1 MFIASILYYNIYINE
16 RESETMFDIPEVK
29 LSYKQKLILK
39 VLQDEFHG
47 EAFGPQMLKETENED
62 LKQLTINEITWHMLR
77 LRDAALVSSKKKIY
91 DGRELNCYSTTE
103 YIRLDVVKIK

>member
-1 MFIASILYYNIYINE
+1 M
-16 RESETMFDIPEVK
+16 
-29 LSYKQKLILK
+29 LILE

-77 LRDAALVSSKKKIY
+77 LRENNLVSSSKKNY
-91 DGRELNCYSTTE
+91 NGRVLNE
-103 YIRLDVVKIK
+103 YTITPFVALEAVKIK

>member
-1 MFIASILYYNIYINE
+1 MLNIA
-16 RESETMFDIPEVK
+16 EVK
-29 LSYKQKLILK
+29 LSYKQKLILS

-47 EAFGPQMLKETENED
+47 EAFGPQMLKETESED

-91 DGRELNCYSTTE
+91 DGRELNCYSLTE
-103 YIRLDVVKIK
+103 YMRLDVVKIK

>member
-1 MFIASILYYNIYINE
+1 
-16 RESETMFDIPEVK
+16 MFDIPEVK

>member
-1 MFIASILYYNIYINE
+1 
-16 RESETMFDIPEVK
+16 MFDIPEIK

-62 LKQLTINEITWHMLR
+62 LKQLTINEITWAFKVLCESG
-77 LRDAALVSSKKKIY
+77 LVNKKKKVY
-91 DGRELNCYSTTE
+91 KNRLLNLYSISE
-103 YIRLDVVKIK
+103 YIIYNSVVIK

>member
-1 MFIASILYYNIYINE
+1 MFE
-16 RESETMFDIPEVK
+16 IPEVK
-29 LSYKQKLILK
+29 LSYKQKLILE

-77 LRDAALVSSKKKIY
+77 LRDAALVSSEKKNY
-91 DGRELNCYSTTE
+91 EGRVLNCYSVTD
-103 YIRLDVVKIK
+103 YIKYEAVKIK

>member
-1 MFIASILYYNIYINE
+1 MFIAPILYYNIYINE

>member
-1 MFIASILYYNIYINE
+1 ML
-16 RESETMFDIPEVK
+16 TIPEVK
-29 LSYKQKLILK
+29 LSYKQKLILS
-39 VLQDEFHG
+39 VLRDEFHG

-91 DGRELNCYSTTE
+91 DGRELNCYSLTE

>member
-1 MFIASILYYNIYINE
+1 MFIAPILYYNIYINE

-77 LRDAALVSSKKKIY
+77 LRDAALVSSKKKMY
-91 DGRELNCYSTTE
+91 EGRELNCYSTTE

>member
-1 MFIASILYYNIYINE
+1 LFIASVLYYNIYINE
-16 RESETMFDIPEVK
+16 RESETMFEIPEVK
-29 LSYKQKLILK
+29 LSYKQKLILE

>member
-1 MFIASILYYNIYINE
+1 MFITPILYYNIYINE
-16 RESETMFDIPEVK
+16 RESETMFEIPEVK

>member
-1 MFIASILYYNIYINE
+1 
-16 RESETMFDIPEVK
+16 MFDIPEIK

-62 LKQLTINEITWHMLR
+62 LKQLTINEITWAFKVLCESG
-77 LRDAALVSSKKKIY
+77 LVNKKKKVY
-91 DGRELNCYSTTE
+91 KNRFLNLYSISE
-103 YIRLDVVKIK
+103 YIVYNSVVIK

>member
-1 MFIASILYYNIYINE
+1 MNITPISYYNIYINE
-16 RESETMFDIPEVK
+16 RESETMFEIPEVK
-29 LSYKQKLILK
+29 LSYKQKLILE

-77 LRDAALVSSKKKIY
+77 LRDAALVSSQKKNY
-91 DGRELNCYSTTE
+91 EGRVLNCYSTTE
-103 YIRLDVVKIK
+103 YVRLDAVKIK

>member
-1 MFIASILYYNIYINE
+1 MFITPILYYNIYINE